1 MASDLQIARAVTPG
15 DGTAIQGQA
24 GRGSDS
30 ASPMPVSGSMMR
42 GSLWSMGG
50 FAAGQ
55 ALRFAGNL
63 LLTRLL
69 FPAAFG
75 EMALVATLVQGLQLF
90 SDVGIGPAIVQGARG
105 DDPRFLKTA
114 WTVQCARG
122 VVLWV
127 LSLLI
132 ARPVAG
138 LYGRESLA
146 WYIPVAALCAVFGGF
161 ESIAV
166 STQQRHVR
174 LERLTLID
182 FSTQAITVLATV
194 LLAVV
199 VRSHLGPDHPAAVW
213 ALVGGTLV
221 GNAAR
226 LAMTHLVLPRFH
238 HGFLLE
244 RDALATLFGFG
255 RWIFFSTLLFFLAGQ
270 ADRLVLG
277 KLIPMDLLGVYG
289 IAIALASLP
298 TQAVQRLAASVLF
311 PSYSRISGQLDFARS
326 VQRARMPVLLSGATL
341 VTGLI
346 ACGPFLVRGLYDN
359 RYAEASWMVQLLAA
373 SAWLQLLESTN
384 GAVLLAKRLLP
395 WHAASY
401 ASKVVGL
408 VLLVPAGFWAG
419 GLRGAILGL
428 VAADAAKYVVS
439 ATGVARC
446 GVRVVW
452 RDAGLTALIALLS
465 AGAIA
470 VGSIMYAGWGPL
482 AGFLGA
488 GATAVAAWATVAAP
502 ILLRRR
508 RGEPSV
514 ASPGTPEPI
523 WTAGAEPGREP

>member
-1 MASDLQIARAVTPG
+1 
-15 DGTAIQGQA
+15 
-24 GRGSDS
+24 
-30 ASPMPVSGSMMR
+30 
-42 GSLWSMGG
+42 MGG

-69 FPAAFG
+69 YPAAFG

-114 WTVQCARG
+114 WTIQCVRG
-122 VVLWV
+122 VVLWL

-174 LERLTLID
+174 LERLTLIE
-182 FSTQAITVLATV
+182 FSTQAFTVLATV
-194 LLAVV
+194 LLALLAT
-199 VRSHLGPDHPAAVW
+199 SHLGPDHPAAVW
-213 ALVGGTLV
+213 ALVGGSLA
-221 GNAAR
+221 GSAAR
-226 LAMTHLVLPRFH
+226 LAMTHLVLPRFP

-244 RDALATLFGFG
+244 RNALVTLFDFG
-255 RWIFFSTLLFFLAGQ
+255 RWIFLSTLLFFLAGQ
-270 ADRLVLG
+270 SDRLVLG

-311 PSYSRISGQLDFARS
+311 PSYSRMSGHHDFARS
-326 VQRARMPVLLSGATL
+326 VQRARLPVQLGGATL

-346 ACGPFLVRGLYDN
+346 ACGPLLVRGLYDD
-359 RYAEASWMVQLLAA
+359 RYVEASWMLQYLAA
-373 SAWLQLLESTN
+373 AAWLQLLESTN
-384 GAVLLAKRLLP
+384 GAVLLAKGRLQ
-395 WHAASY
+395 WHTASY
-401 ASKVVGL
+401 ASKVAGL
-408 VLLVPAGFWAG
+408 LVLVPAGFWAG
-419 GLRGAILGL
+419 GLRGAIIGL

-439 ATGVARC
+439 AAGVARC

-470 VGSIMYAGWGPL
+470 TGALLYTLGGAL
-482 AGFLGA
+482 AGFLSA
-488 GATAVAAWATVAAP
+488 GATTVVTWGSISA
-502 ILLRRR
+502 LLLSRRR
-508 RGEPSV
+508 SGGGPSAPTETP
-514 ASPGTPEPI
+514 ASI
-523 WTAGAEPGREP
+523 WTVGGAEPGREP